1 MHSPIQPT
9 SQPPVTGHG
18 LDSSRPTPTQSA
30 ERVLVCATRPDERRQ
45 LGEEVARRGFE
56 PQVADSVETAMQML
70 SETEFSVCLIDNADT
85 TPGIRDLAAR
95 IRTEKLPTQ
104 LVCLVPGDSDW
115 GQDVYPSFTCE
126 IVERPYSASRMGSA
140 LFGSV
145 ERAGLAIENMRLKR
159 QLHSRNL
166 QDIIGQSSTVQAL
179 RESIR
184 VAAEDDGTVLVRGEE
199 GTGTAQVARGIH
211 RCSKRA
217 WRPFIHVDCS
227 VHSAES
233 LERHLFGTVD
243 GVDQLDCEGSLSAA
257 NGGTIFLDNVDTVAL
272 PFQKCLVQLLD
283 SRQYLHPQSGERRPL
298 NVRFIASM
306 HCDPSKITGD
316 GQFREDLLNK
326 LSNMTLQ
333 TPPLRLCRGDVALW
347 VELFL
352 NQLAVREGRPVRR
365 MTMDALQLLESYEWP
380 GNIDEL
386 RNVVER
392 ACMVD
397 VAPRLTADDIR
408 PWLGN
413 KELQNTGSVTGMTLR
428 DMERKLI
435 ESTFTRCGGNRERT
449 AQILKIGL
457 RTLSGKLR
465 EYGYPPRGGPG
476 SNLKAARK
484 KEVAL
489 QAQQQQQPMLPS
501 IPFEQ
506 RRAA

>member
-1 MHSPIQPT
+1 MHSPIQPAQSST
-9 SQPPVTGHG
+9 PIGHTMETPRAPSQST
-18 LDSSRPTPTQSA
+18 
-30 ERVLVCATRPDERRQ
+30 ERVLVCAARPDERRQ
-45 LGEEVARRGFE
+45 LAEEVTRRGFE
-56 PQVADSVETAMQML
+56 PHVTDTIESAMQL
-70 SETEFSVCLIDNADT
+70 LTDSEFSVCLVDEADT
-85 TPGIRDLAAR
+85 LNGVRDLAAR
-95 IRTEKLPTQ
+95 IRSEKLPTQ
-104 LVCLVPGDSDW
+104 LVCLVPGDSEW

-166 QDIIGQSSTVQAL
+166 QGIIGQSSAIQSM

-199 GTGTAQVARGIH
+199 GTGAQLVAQGIH

-233 LERHLFGTVD
+233 LERHLFGTPD

-257 NGGTIFLDNVDTVAL
+257 NGGTIFLDKIDTVAL
-272 PFQKCLVQLLD
+272 PFQKCLVQLLE

-306 HCDPSKITGD
+306 HCDPSRITSD
-316 GQFREDLLNK
+316 GQFREDLLHK
-326 LSNMTLQ
+326 LSSMTLQ
-333 TPPLRLCRGDVALW
+333 CPPLRLCNGDVALW
-347 VELFL
+347 VEHYL
-352 NQLAVREGRPVRR
+352 NTLAVREGRPVRR
-365 MTMDALQLLESYEWP
+365 MTMDALQVLEAYEWP
-380 GNIDEL
+380 GNVDEL

-397 VAPRLTADDIR
+397 VSPRLTAEDIR

-413 KELQNTGSVTGMTLR
+413 KDTQSTGSVTGMTLR
-428 DMERKLI
+428 EMERKLI

-476 SNLKAARK
+476 SNLKAARQ
-484 KEVAL
+484 KEAAL
-489 QAQQQQQPMLPS
+489 QSQQQQPTT
-501 IPFEQ
+501 PFEQHQQ

>member
-1 MHSPIQPT
+1 MQSPLQPAQT
-9 SQPPVTGHG
+9 PPMMGHAM
-18 LDSSRPTPTQSA
+18 DTTRAKSPTAA
-30 ERVLVCATRPDERRQ
+30 ERVLICASRPDERRQ
-45 LGEEVARRGFE
+45 LSEEVTRRGFE
-56 PQVADSVETAMQML
+56 AHVTDTVESAMQL
-70 SETEFSVCLIDNADT
+70 LTESEFSVCLIDNADSIN
-85 TPGIRDLAAR
+85 GVRELAAR
-95 IRTEKLPTQ
+95 IRNDKLPTQ
-104 LVCLVPGDSDW
+104 LICLVPGDSEW

-145 ERAGLAIENMRLKR
+145 ERATLAIENMRLKR

-166 QDIIGQSSTVQAL
+166 QDIIGQSSAIQSL

-184 VAAEDDGTVLVRGEE
+184 VAAEDDGTVLIRGEE
-199 GTGTAQVARGIH
+199 GTGTALISQGIH

-233 LERHLFGTVD
+233 LERHLFGSPD

-257 NGGTIFLDNVDTVAL
+257 NGGTIFLDKIGTVAL
-272 PFQKCLVQLLD
+272 PFQKCLVQLLE

-298 NVRFIASM
+298 NVRFIVSM
-306 HCDPSKITGD
+306 HCDPSRITGA
-316 GQFREDLLNK
+316 GQFREDLLHM

-333 TPPLRLCRGDVALW
+333 SPPLRLCRGDVALW
-347 VELFL
+347 VEHYL

-365 MTMDALQLLESYEWP
+365 MTMDALQLLEAYEFP

-397 VAPRLTADDIR
+397 VSPRLTADDIR

-413 KELQNTGSVTGMTLR
+413 KETQASGSVTGMTLR
-428 DMERKLI
+428 EMERKLI

-476 SNLKAARK
+476 SNVKAARE
-484 KEVAL
+484 KEAAL
-489 QAQQQQQPMLPS
+489 QAQQQQMTVN
-501 IPFEQ
+501 PFEQQ